1 MWQLIPAAVGLGMQY
16 LNKPKRSDYKA
27 DTKHI
32 EKYISQLRGRQADR
46 EVYHQAMQPALRTLG
61 AQGGKMQRQ
70 IDYEMAKSGMS
81 GSGIEAQYRLSAQQ
95 KTMEGMERA
104 GEHALAQQ
112 TAESR
117 RLGEKAEQATMQVD
131 QAKAQASKQYD
142 QARNQW
148 YKSMWS
154 GAANLAASGVAQ
166 MGMAHSANVK
176 ALDAAKLAGAPGVTA
191 DTTVSEFKDMMKTA
205 GVSNFSAYATHL
217 AQQGIARSGVIDKIE
232 QLGIKLEDLNLPG
245 EHTPDTIDKDVLF
258 SIAQKEAKERADQ
271 ASPFL
276 QKIYTSALGN
286 GSSDEIR
293 QTIIGGLPSASESDM
308 KSSMT
313 IYSNRLK
320 AEVAADEITQEQADA
335 RQEAMEAQQESVSKI
350 NTTVGSINSS
360 LGGVEGSY
368 GTELNFK
375 EVKGIL
381 ATASTQGGLTID
393 QKAKIMSI
401 ISTGIDKIKKNT
413 GGVQDIFFNFVGGK
427 SFTIGDSGKGGV
439 TTNDDGSVTISGA
452 GANALKAKYNEMIFY
467 DIPTIP
473 TGENATTSP
482 ADGNVSSQAEDI
494 DYSGE
499 THGDSL
505 PTINFRKHIGH
516 IGGENIS
523 FKRAIGDSASAPNMK
538 SPLKRATLPGG
549 TPAFTS
555 AKAFRDR
562 GKEQI
567 AQTQRE
573 LKVQAKYAE
582 WGQKQ
587 ALALGDGKFD
597 LDAMSKR
604 GRSTIEARKYP
615 PPPVPSPEPVAEEN
629 DFNLPDVMETGQ
641 PLMPGKGSI
650 PPGVLS
656 DKDRISMPGEPN
668 KTVPYGSFKK
678 AAQERGMTV
687 NEFDKYIQDGGL
699 KKERFEKTLEKM
711 KELDKPEELKL
722 RVKDAPLKIKK
733 VAEKVLTPQGQ
744 DYSTSFKKFVIQ
756 KSMETYGNANSAR
769 KLGISNKDIKKYSK
783 AKPISHIL
791 DVEFERLMEYLDI
804 EM

>member
-286 GSSDEIR
+286 GSSDEIG
-293 QTIIGGLPSASESDM
+293 QTIIGGLPSASESDI
-308 KSSMT
+308 KSAMT

-320 AEVAADEITQEQADA
+320 AEVAADEINQEQADA
-335 RQEAMEAQQESVSKI
+335 QLEAMEAQQESVLKI
-350 NTTVGSINSS
+350 QTTVGLVGS
-360 LGGVEGSY
+360 LFDGVSGSY
-368 GTELNFK
+368 REYGSHFDK
-375 EVKGIL
+375 AKKIL
-381 ATASTQGGLTID
+381 ATASDQGGLTVA
-393 QKAKIMSI
+393 QKQLAVTIMQK
-401 ISTGIDKIKKNT
+401 GIDEIDINT
-413 GGVQDIFFNFVGGK
+413 KAGQNIFVNFGG
-427 SFTIGDSGKGGV
+427 GDGGGV
-439 TTNDDGSVTISGA
+439 TTNDDGSVTISSGA
-452 GANALKAKYNEMIFY
+452 ANALKTKYTKMIFE

-473 TGENATTSP
+473 PGGYATTSQGEEP
-482 ADGNVSSQAEDI
+482 TTI
-494 DYSGE
+494 D
-499 THGDSL
+499 
-505 PTINFRKHIGH
+505 FRQFT
-516 IGGENIS
+516 GGENIS

-538 SPLKRATLPGG
+538 STLKRAALPGG

-567 AQTQRE
+567 AQTQRK

-722 RVKDAPLKIKK
+722 RVKDAPFEIKK
-733 VAEKVLTPQGQ
+733 VVEKVLTSQGQ

-756 KSMETYGNANSAR
+756 KSIEMYGNANSAR

-791 DVEFERLMEYLDI
+791 DVEFKRLMEHLDI